1 MPIRDIYKPRH
12 DRIDVDGLEIFYRR
26 AGDPKAPTVLLLHG
40 FPSSSHTFR
49 HVISPLA
56 EVADV
61 VAPDMP
67 GFGFSSAPE
76 PDRFDYTFA
85 SLSKAI
91 EGFVE
96 RLELSSFFVYLH
108 DFGAPVGYDLALAAP
123 ERVLGIIVQSGNS
136 HDSGMG
142 AQWESAREFW
152 ADPSPERRAALPEWL
167 NLEGTREQYVGGL
180 PDRLARL
187 QAPESWHLDWERMG
201 RPGNIDAQFS
211 LFTDYANH
219 VKRFGKLTAY
229 HREHQPPCLVL
240 WGRHDPFF
248 DVDEVLD
255 YHRELDRCEI
265 HIFDGAHLVLETHP
279 AECAELMA
287 RFVADN
293 TVDLLDTAP
302 TMARAN
308 TLR

>member
-1 MPIRDIYKPRH
+1 
-12 DRIDVDGLEIFYRR
+12 VFYRR
-26 AGDPKAPTVLLLHG
+26 AGHPDAPTLLVLHG
-40 FPSSSHTFR
+40 YPSSSAMFR

-67 GFGFSSAPE
+67 GYGLSSAPE
-76 PDRFDYTFA
+76 PDGFEYTFA
-85 SLSKAI
+85 SLARVI

-108 DFGAPVGYDLALAAP
+108 DFGAPVGYELALAEP
-123 ERVLGIIVQSGNS
+123 ERVLGIIVQSGNA

-142 AQWESAREFW
+142 PQWDETREFW
-152 ADPSPERRAALPEWL
+152 ADPTPERRAAQREWISF
-167 NLEGTREQYVGGL
+167 EGTREQYIGGL
-180 PDRLARL
+180 PDRLRNR
-187 QAPESWHLDWERMG
+187 QPPENWHLDWARLS
-201 RPGNIDAQFS
+201 RPGNIEAQLS

-219 VKRFGKLTAY
+219 VKRFADIAAY
-229 HREHQPPCLVL
+229 HETHQPPCLVL

-265 HIFDGAHLVLETHP
+265 HIFDASHFLLETHS

-287 RFVADN
+287 RFMVDN
-293 TVDLLDTAP
+293 TADAL
-302 TMARAN
+302 ARTSVVAGSSQA
-308 TLR
+308 R